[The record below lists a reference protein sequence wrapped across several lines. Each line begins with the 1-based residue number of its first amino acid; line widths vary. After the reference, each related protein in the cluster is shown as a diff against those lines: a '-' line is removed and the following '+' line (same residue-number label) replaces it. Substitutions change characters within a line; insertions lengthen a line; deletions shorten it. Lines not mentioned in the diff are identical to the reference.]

1 MKTLFR
7 PRFSLISPSVSSTY
21 TNEGGGVR
29 HYLSKIPKNQVKQDS
44 LSALSNRTEVH
55 DE

>member
-21 TNEGGGVR
+21 TNEGGRSTLFVESPPKS
-29 HYLSKIPKNQVKQDS
+29 SKTGFVI
-44 LSALSNRTEVH
+44 RTFEQNGGA
-55 DE
+55 

>member
-1 MKTLFR
+1 MKTFFR
-7 PRFSLISPSVSSTY
+7 HRFSLMNPSISSTY

-29 HYLSKIPKNQVKQDS
+29 HYLLKIPKSQVKQDS

-55 DE
+55 NE

>member
-21 TNEGGGVR
+21 TNEGGVR
-29 HYLSKIPKNQVKQDS
+29 HYLLKVPKNQVKQDS